1 MKRRIFA
8 IVTMLAL
15 AMQTAAYASV
25 LGEETGGWATDMGA
39 STVFHKNTFMSSSVG
54 QQTEVYI
61 EYTPNADAKP
71 IVVNGYSIWGT
82 RNLKSAA
89 SYMSDSGK
97 RPIAGINAD
106 YFSFTTGIPMGNT
119 IVDGE
124 IVSAENVGQDGV
136 VFRSDGSAFID
147 WVDIK
152 TTVSDG
158 QRSVNVDCI
167 NKWYQAGYDP
177 IFMLTDKFASS
188 THTSC
193 ECLFVVC
200 TPIEGKLA
208 LGKTV
213 TYQVNDSFVF
223 NGDVEIPEGKVVFLI
238 GTNGIPEHYEFLN
251 NLQAGQ
257 TITVTNT
264 SGDGNTE
271 KWADVEQLVS
281 SVGGRIIKDGA
292 VQDVTDRQAAPRTAV
307 GVRADGSAVFYT
319 LDGRQKGYSYGAQI
333 ATVGER
339 LKELG
344 CIDAINLDGG
354 GSTSVGAVFPGSD
367 EFLVMNSP
375 SDGSLRSVANFLFIR
390 DDRARTDIPWIINMN
405 DTGISGNFLAGMVYK
420 PEIASVYDTAN
431 YKIENPTFKYS
442 IENRDGAKSTVD
454 NEGVITFDGSGT
466 VILSITGGEANE
478 TREYRVYETPEEIRV
493 YNSEDWKEIE
503 AIYTEANEEL
513 QLNLAAVPFAGGAE
527 LHTYDQLFDWS
538 IEGDIGTINEEGIF
552 TLADTANEKGKII
565 IRAGDCVKE
574 IPVTIADYPRFNP
587 FWDTSGH
594 WAENT
599 ISAMAEYGIL
609 KGMEENGGLY
619 FHPDNNMTRAQ
630 FASMI
635 CNYLGL
641 DLSKYEKMNISFA
654 DYSDIQPWAHGC
666 VKAVYS
672 EGLMTG
678 RGGDSG
684 TVMFAPEASITRAEA
699 MTIIARML
707 DISGG
712 AQVSFAD
719 GADIP
724 TWAAD
729 GINALVSSGI
739 VNGYED
745 GTIRPNNNVTRA
757 EAAAMMLNV
766 KNNE

>member
-1 MKRRIFA
+1 MKRRILA
-8 IVTMLAL
+8 MITILAL
-15 AMQTAAYASV
+15 AMQTTAFASV
-25 LGEETGGWATDMGA
+25 LGEEAGGWATDMGA
-39 STVFHKNTFMSSSVG
+39 STVFHKNTFVSESVG

-82 RNLKSAA
+82 RNLKSAQ
-89 SYMSDSGK
+89 SYITDSGK
-97 RPIAGINAD
+97 RSIAGINAD

-124 IVSAENVGQDGV
+124 IVSAENMGQDGV

-158 QRSVNVDCI
+158 ERTVNIDCI

-177 IFMLTDKFASS
+177 IFLLTDKFAST

-193 ECLFVVC
+193 ECLFVIC
-200 TPIEGKLA
+200 TPIEGKLS
-208 LGKTV
+208 LGGTV

-223 NGDVEIPEGKVVFLI
+223 DGDVAIPEGKAVLII
-238 GTNGIPEHYEFLN
+238 GTNGIPEYYEFLN

-257 TITVTNT
+257 TITVSNY

-271 KWADVEQLVS
+271 KWADVDQLVS

-307 GVRADGSAVFYT
+307 GVKADGSAIFYV

-344 CIDAINLDGG
+344 CVDAINLDGG

-375 SDGSLRSVANFLFIR
+375 SDGSLRKVANFLFIR
-390 DDRARTDIPWIINMN
+390 DDRTRTDIPWVINMN
-405 DTGISGNFLAGMVYK
+405 EVGGSESFLAGMTHKTEVT
-420 PEIASVYDTAN
+420 SVYDTSN
-431 YKIENPTFKYS
+431 YKIENPSVSYS
-442 IENRDGAKSTVD
+442 LENSGGAKCYVD
-454 NEGVITFDGSGT
+454 GDGVITFAGEGTATLTVTSGGAKE
-466 VILSITGGEANE
+466 I
-478 TREYRVYETPEEIRV
+478 REYKVYETPEEIRV
-493 YNSEDWKEIE
+493 YNSEDWRQIN

-513 QLNLAAVPFAGGAE
+513 QLNLAAAAFADGVEIHG
-527 LHTYDQLFDWS
+527 YDQLYDWS
-538 IEGDIGTINEEGIF
+538 VEGDIGTINDEGIF
-552 TLADTANEKGKII
+552 TIADTANKKGKII
-565 IRAGDCVKE
+565 VRAGNRAKE
-574 IPVTIADYPRFNP
+574 IPVIIADYPRFNP
-587 FWDTSGH
+587 FFDTNGH

-619 FHPDNNMTRAQ
+619 FHPDDNMTRAQ

-635 CNYLGL
+635 CNYMGL
-641 DLSKYEKMNISFA
+641 DLSVYENMNIHFA
-654 DYSDIQPWAHGC
+654 DDADIQPWARGC
-666 VKAVYS
+666 VKAAYAQ
-672 EGLMTG
+672 GLMTG
-678 RGGDSG
+678 RGGDG
-684 TVMFAPEASITRAEA
+684 AVTFAPNASITRAEA

-707 DISGG
+707 GINSDTQI
-712 AQVSFAD
+712 AFAD
-719 GADIP
+719 GYDIP
-724 TWAAD
+724 DWAIG
-729 GINALVSSGI
+729 GINALVSQGV

>member
-1 MKRRIFA
+1 MKRGILA
-8 IVTMLAL
+8 IITMLAIT
-15 AMQTAAYASV
+15 AQTTAFASV
-25 LGEETGGWATDMGA
+25 LGEESGGWATDMGA
-39 STVFHKNTFMSSSVG
+39 STVFHKNTFTSSSVG
-54 QQTEVYI
+54 QQTEAYI

-82 RNLKSAA
+82 RNLKSAQ
-89 SYMSDSGK
+89 SYITDNGMRSIG
-97 RPIAGINAD
+97 GINAD

-124 IVSAENVGQDGV
+124 IVSSENMGQDGV

-158 QRSVNVDCI
+158 ERSVNIDCI

-177 IFMLTDKFASS
+177 IFILTDKFASS

-193 ECLFVVC
+193 ECLFVIC
-200 TPIEGKLA
+200 TPVEGKLS
-208 LGKTV
+208 LGGTV

-223 NGDVEIPEGKVVFLI
+223 DGDVAIPEGKIVLLI
-238 GTNGIPEHYEFLN
+238 GTNGIPEHYDFLS
-251 NLQAGQ
+251 NLKAGQ
-257 TITVTNT
+257 SITVTNY
-264 SGDGNTE
+264 SGDGDTE

-281 SVGGRIIKDGA
+281 SVGGRILKSGA

-307 GVRADGSAVFYT
+307 GVREDGSSIFYI

-344 CIDAINLDGG
+344 CVDAINLDGG
-354 GSTSVGAVFPGSD
+354 GSTSIGAVFPGSD
-367 EFLVMNSP
+367 NFLVMNSP
-375 SDGSLRSVANFLFIR
+375 SDGSLRKVANFLFIR
-390 DDRARTDIPWIINMN
+390 DDRKRTDIPWVINMN
-405 DTGISGNFLAGMVYK
+405 DSAEGEGFLAGMTYK
-420 PEIASVYDTAN
+420 TEVTSVYDTAN
-431 YKIENPTFKYS
+431 YKIENPQISYS
-442 IENRDGAKSTVD
+442 VENRDGAKAYVD
-454 NEGVITFDGSGT
+454 SDGVITFAGEGT
-466 VILSITGGEANE
+466 VILTVSGGDAKE
-478 TREYRVYETPEEIRV
+478 TREYKVYETPEEIRV
-493 YNSEDWKEIE
+493 YNSEDWKEID

-513 QLNLAAVPFAGGAE
+513 QLNLAAAAFAGGGE
-527 LHTYDQLFDWS
+527 LHGYDQLYDWS
-538 IEGDIGTINEEGIF
+538 VEGDIGTINDEGIF
-552 TLADTANEKGKII
+552 TLADTANKRGKII
-565 IRAGDCVKE
+565 VRVGERVKE

-587 FWDTSGH
+587 FRDTSGH

-635 CNYLGL
+635 CNYLGV
-641 DLSKYEKMNISFA
+641 DTSKYGNMNIQFA
-654 DYSDIQPWAHGC
+654 DNADIQPWAMGC
-666 VKAVYS
+666 VKAVYTQ
-672 EGLMTG
+672 GLMTG
-678 RGGDSG
+678 RGGDGGSV
-684 TVMFAPEASITRAEA
+684 TFAPEASITRAEA

-707 DISGG
+707 GINADN
-712 AQVSFAD
+712 QVNFAD

-724 TWAAD
+724 DWASG
-729 GINALVSSGI
+729 GINALVSNGV